1 MMDLAGITKTG
12 GLTASEVEELD
23 ALLHVYRTTRSRNDA
38 IEAYYEGDV
47 MAKDIGIDRE
57 LFRQSL
63 LQGYTVRPRYSIMQ
77 YAKDQGRLEMIAEKI
92 TADIYD

>member
-1 MMDLAGITKTG
+1 M
-12 GLTASEVEELD
+12 
-23 ALLHVYRTTRSRNDA
+23 
-38 IEAYYEGDV
+38 
-47 MAKDIGIDRE
+47 
-57 LFRQSL
+57 FRQSL

>member
-1 MMDLAGITKTG
+1 MYLVAVGCDCQVPECAMEICPTREQVENLLKTAG
-12 GLTASEVEELD
+12 APVD
-23 ALLHVYRTTRSRNDA
+23 PVA
-38 IEAYYEGDV
+38 
-47 MAKDIGIDRE
+47 IGIDRE